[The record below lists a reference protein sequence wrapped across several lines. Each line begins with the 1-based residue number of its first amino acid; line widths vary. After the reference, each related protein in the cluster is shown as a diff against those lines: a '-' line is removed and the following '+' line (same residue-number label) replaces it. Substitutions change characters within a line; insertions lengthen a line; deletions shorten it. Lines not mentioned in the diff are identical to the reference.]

1 MKSAADFSIQVDGNC
16 GWTWTTKT
24 IRKVDGYG
32 QMKEK
37 TTVDKS
43 VSRAQT
49 SDESIRRRSK
59 GKVSLP
65 HKVKF
70 GSTF

>member
-1 MKSAADFSIQVDGNC
+1 
-16 GWTWTTKT
+16 
-24 IRKVDGYG
+24 
-32 QMKEK
+32 MKER

-59 GKVSLP
+59 GKVSLAN
-65 HKVKF
+65 KVKF